1 MDYQKSN
8 RQNLADL
15 VELVN
20 NSYISS
26 IERVVTEMIRV
37 INDPTSSAK
46 DLKEIIE
53 VDPPLAGKVLQRA
66 NSAYYARRRRISEI
80 QQAIIL
86 IGFDSVK
93 ELALSQKVYELF
105 ADDITIYGYSRV
117 ELWKHSIAVALLAKL
132 IYRRE
137 FGQRGDNAY
146 AAGLL
151 HTIGIIVEDQFL
163 HDEFIQI
170 LKHGRQEEK
179 NLIDLEME
187 LFGYHHADVAKAV
200 LSSWDL
206 PEELVAAIGYHYH
219 PQRGSSRHTVL
230 IITLAIADYL
240 CQESPIG
247 YVHTPSRNRDA
258 FESYL
263 KHLNIKSKALE
274 YILNEVELQIRKM
287 EKQGWFLNV
296 A

>member
-1 MDYQKSN
+1 MEPREVENQ
-8 RQNLADL
+8 QLANI

-26 IERVVTEMIRV
+26 IERVITEIIRV
-37 INDPTSSAK
+37 INDPKSSAK

-53 VDPPLAGKVLQRA
+53 IDPPLAGKVLKRA
-66 NSAYYARRRRISEI
+66 NSAYYSRRRRISEI

-105 ADDITIYGYSRV
+105 ADDVTLYGYSRIA
-117 ELWKHSIAVALLAKL
+117 LWKHSIAVALLAKM

-151 HTIGIIVEDQFL
+151 HTLGIIVEDQFL
-163 HDEFIQI
+163 HDDFVQI
-170 LKHGRQEEK
+170 LKKREYEQR
-179 NLIDLEME
+179 NLIELEMDV
-187 LFGYHHADVAKAV
+187 FGYNHADVGLGV
-200 LSSWDL
+200 LKSWDL
-206 PEELVAAIGYHYH
+206 PNELIAAVGYHYY
-219 PQRGSSRHTVL
+219 PDRVNSQYRQ
-230 IITLAIADYL
+230 ITLALALADFI
-240 CQESPIG
+240 CQENALG
-247 YVHTPSRNRDA
+247 YVHTPVRDA
-258 FESYL
+258 EVFYSHLENL
-263 KHLNIKSKALE
+263 KMKKKALD
-274 YILNEVELQIRKM
+274 YILSEVELELHKM
-287 EKQGWFLNV
+287 EKQGWFQYV

>member
-1 MDYQKSN
+1 MDHQKSN
-8 RQNLADL
+8 TQNLANL

-26 IERVVTEMIRV
+26 IERVITEIIRV
-37 INDPTSSAK
+37 INDPKSSAK

-105 ADDITIYGYSRV
+105 ADDITIYGYSRID
-117 ELWKHSIAVALLAKL
+117 LWKHSIAVALLAKM

-151 HTIGIIVEDQFL
+151 HTLGIIVEDQFL
-163 HDEFIQI
+163 HDDFIQI
-170 LKHGRQEEK
+170 LKHSRHEGK
-179 NLIDLEME
+179 NLIELEME
-187 LFGYHHADVAKAV
+187 MFGFHHADVAKAV
-200 LSSWDL
+200 LNSWDL
-206 PEELVAAIGYHYH
+206 PDELVAAIGYHYH
-219 PQRGSSRHTVL
+219 PQRGHSRHSVITL
-230 IITLAIADYL
+230 TLAIADYL
-240 CQESPIG
+240 CQEGPIG
-247 YVHTPSRNRDA
+247 YVHTPIRDRDLFA
-258 FESYL
+258 AYL
-263 KHLNIKSKALE
+263 EQLNMKNKALE
-274 YILNEVELQIRKM
+274 YILNEVELEIRKM
-287 EKQGWFLNV
+287 EKQGWFRNV